1 MVKRLTQP
9 VFINID
15 LVLIFLKSIDFFR
28 TMDKCQKPNVYTI
41 HLSHPAFIKLN
52 SGYISTTRAR
62 YTSTTRALYT
72 STTRA
77 RYTSATRARK
87 VDVVVVIVVQLDLQL
102 PEQSVPITTKVVSS
116 NPVHGEM
123 LPHSIN
129 TTEQGL
135 IDRDH
140 SNMIYLRYI
149 YIVNLMYWPSRISI
163 SQY

>member
-62 YTSTTRALYT
+62 YT

>member
-15 LVLIFLKSIDFFR
+15 LVLIFLKSIDFIR

-41 HLSHPAFIKLN
+41 YLSHPPFIKLN
-52 SGYISTTRAR
+52 SGY
-62 YTSTTRALYT
+62 TST
-72 STTRA
+72 
-77 RYTSATRARK
+77 TRARK

-102 PEQSVPITTKVVSS
+102 PEQSVPITTNVVSS